1 MEHHHISAEHLSLA
15 RIREILERHLPL
27 ALSDDARTRIVRCR
41 EYLDRKMENPERPV
55 YGITTG
61 FGSLCDI
68 SVGYDELAQL
78 QKNLVMSHACGTGE
92 RVPSEV
98 VKLILLLKIQSL
110 SYGHSGVQL
119 ATVERLIDF
128 FNNDLLPVVYQQGSL
143 GASGDLAPLAHMSLP
158 LLGLGE
164 VEYKGAVRP
173 AAGVLSELGWQPIE
187 LQSKEGLALLN
198 GTQFMSAYG
207 VWALIQSRRL
217 SEWADRIG
225 ALSLDAFDGRIEPFC
240 DEVHLIRAH
249 RGQLATARNIRRLLE
264 GSQLAARPKK
274 HVQDPY
280 SFRCIPQV
288 HGASKDTIDYV
299 ESVLTTEI
307 NSTTDNPTVFPDED
321 MVVSAGN
328 FHGQPIALAMDFLAI
343 ALAELGNISERRTYK
358 LISGAG
364 NFRSSWSQ
372 PGAEQRFHDPAIHRG
387 VDRQPV
393 QRAVHARLGRLDPLV
408 AGAGRPC
415 EHGLQRRH
423 QTLPRGAQHRA
434 GVGHRAVQCRAGAR
448 LPPSGAFLRSDRTYG
463 RRVPQ
468 AGAVHRQRLGDV
480 PPYRIL
486 HPIPPDTMRLLVKNI
501 GTIVGIETAG
511 RLRLCGGEMDRLE
524 TFDDAWLLS
533 DDGRIAAFGSMD
545 SLGEMAA
552 DEVVDAGGGMLFP
565 SFCDSHTH
573 LVYAGSREQE
583 FLDKINGLTYEQIA
597 RRGGGILNSA
607 DLLHRTSEEE
617 LYRQAMGR
625 IREIAAMGTGAVEIK
640 SGYGLTT
647 ADELKMLR
655 VIRRIRETAPLAVR
669 ATFLGAHAVPRAYVG
684 RQEEYVDLV
693 CNEMLPA
700 VAAEG
705 LADFVDVFCDEGFF
719 TVEQTARIMKAGR
732 KLGMRAKIH
741 ANELAVSGGVQ
752 VGVEYDALSVD
763 HLERMGGPEIDAL
776 HGTVTSP
783 TMLPGAAFFL
793 GMSYPPAREMINAGL
808 GVALASDYNPGSS
821 PSGNMRMVVSLACIR
836 MRMTP
841 AEAINA
847 ATLNGAYAMG
857 LSRDY
862 GSVTVGKVANFFLTV
877 PMPSVAFMPYA
888 YTTPLISRIFLRGE
902 GVVA

>member
-1 MEHHHISAEHLSLA
+1 
-15 RIREILERHLPL
+15 
-27 ALSDDARTRIVRCR
+27 
-41 EYLDRKMENPERPV
+41 
-55 YGITTG
+55 
-61 FGSLCDI
+61 
-68 SVGYDELAQL
+68 
-78 QKNLVMSHACGTGE
+78 
-92 RVPSEV
+92 
-98 VKLILLLKIQSL
+98 
-110 SYGHSGVQL
+110 
-119 ATVERLIDF
+119 
-128 FNNDLLPVVYQQGSL
+128 
-143 GASGDLAPLAHMSLP
+143 
-158 LLGLGE
+158 
-164 VEYKGAVRP
+164 
-173 AAGVLSELGWQPIE
+173 
-187 LQSKEGLALLN
+187 
-198 GTQFMSAYG
+198 
-207 VWALIQSRRL
+207 
-217 SEWADRIG
+217 
-225 ALSLDAFDGRIEPFC
+225 
-240 DEVHLIRAH
+240 
-249 RGQLATARNIRRLLE
+249 
-264 GSQLAARPKK
+264 
-274 HVQDPY
+274 
-280 SFRCIPQV
+280 
-288 HGASKDTIDYV
+288 
-299 ESVLTTEI
+299 
-307 NSTTDNPTVFPDED
+307 
-321 MVVSAGN
+321 
-328 FHGQPIALAMDFLAI
+328 
-343 ALAELGNISERRTYK
+343 
-358 LISGAG
+358 
-364 NFRSSWSQ
+364 
-372 PGAEQRFHDPAIHRG
+372 
-387 VDRQPV
+387 
-393 QRAVHARLGRLDPLV
+393 
-408 AGAGRPC
+408 
-415 EHGLQRRH
+415 
-423 QTLPRGAQHRA
+423 
-434 GVGHRAVQCRAGAR
+434 
-448 LPPSGAFLRSDRTYG
+448 
-463 RRVPQ
+463 
-468 AGAVHRQRLGDV
+468 
-480 PPYRIL
+480 
-486 HPIPPDTMRLLVKNI
+486 MRLLVKNI

-669 ATFLGAHAVPRAYVG
+669 ATFLGA
-684 RQEEYVDLV
+684 
-693 CNEMLPA
+693 PA